1 MGFVDGPKRNGRF
14 LKKASAVLKGVQL
27 TDFSFA
33 EITEA
38 RIQIL
43 DNTLNSVLHVKYHDP
58 EDLKESL
65 QPPSILGTDLQTQ
78 GRQIIF
84 PRDFTRDWYREKDRI
99 KRRTVRPGE
108 DDDEIDL
115 EEEAAQALEAKRRA
129 EARNSSK
136 QNSDNRGGAP
146 RTGAPTSV
154 APKTEKNVEPGAP
167 HATPAAPPVQA
178 TQDAVALPPHN
189 SAIIPPEMENMRQFS
204 EQKKTIDEVGDLI
217 KGLKPTLMDEDPS
230 SPEDAVAESTGFR
243 PLVSHGVMA
252 TAEPHMT
259 PTTERSSVIS
269 RDEVDVAAIREEAQ
283 REGYSEGFKIGE
295 EKASLQTRQTT
306 MQLVSHIQSLLQEL
320 VGLKGRVLQS
330 AQNNFVDVVQAL
342 AEALLKREF
351 SVNPE
356 ALVAVI
362 NRAIRDVVGQDQ
374 IKIAIHPATY
384 AVIESASSKEFL
396 DSIIKD
402 ESIAPGDFRIDS
414 KLTTVDGNAAELI
427 KTMLNKADLS
437 ITSEGSRD
445 TSKKVS

>member
-43 DNTLNSVLHVKYHDP
+43 DNTLNSVLHAKYHDP
-58 EDLKESL
+58 EDLKESI
-65 QPPSILGTDLQTQ
+65 QPSMLLTNDLQSQ

-99 KRRTVRPGE
+99 KRRTIRPGD

-136 QNSDNRGGAP
+136 QNGDNRGNATSPAKASGPPSASEAP
-146 RTGAPTSV
+146 AEQTTP
-154 APKTEKNVEPGAP
+154 NVETSAP
-167 HATPAAPPVQA
+167 ANQAPLDGP
-178 TQDAVALPPHN
+178 TLSPHGSN
-189 SAIIPPEMENMRQFS
+189 IIAPEMENMRQFS
-204 EQKKTIDEVGDLI
+204 EQKRTIDEVGDLI
-217 KGLKPTLMDEDPS
+217 KGLKPTSIDEDAS
-230 SPEDAVAESTGFR
+230 SVEAAGPDPAGFR
-243 PLVSHGVMA
+243 PLVSHGVMTRSETQA
-252 TAEPHMT
+252 PQQPQPH
-259 PTTERSSVIS
+259 SIG
-269 RDEVDVAAIREEAQ
+269 EVELAAIRDEAQ

-295 EKASLQTRQTT
+295 EQASLQTRQST

-356 ALVAVI
+356 ALIAVI

-374 IKIAIHPATY
+374 IKIALHPATY

-396 DSIIKD
+396 ESIVKD
-402 ESIAPGDFRIDS
+402 ESIAPGDFRIDT

-437 ITSEGSRD
+437 ITTETSRD